1 MDFTR
6 QFCLASKL
14 QKQINRK
21 ITQAELK
28 ANAFMNPKEN
38 QAKFYYCLIEWSGQL
53 PVFKPIKFIYM
64 VANSKIWLIV
74 IISYETKQFFSL
86 KTCSI

>member
-1 MDFTR
+1 MPWISQDSSVYQVSYR
-6 QFCLASKL
+6 K
-14 QKQINRK
+14 KIINCK

-38 QAKFYYCLIEWSGQL
+38 QAKLYYCLIKCSGQL
-53 PVFKPIKFIYM
+53 PVFKPMSFIYK

-74 IISYETKQFFSL
+74 IISYET
-86 KTCSI
+86 